1 MIVHLHYQQKSTDT
15 ERDPFLCSRLLS
27 ERLRL
32 QLRPTL
38 HCLRF
43 LLWMLL
49 LHIFRDMEREE
60 RSVPSNIREKAI
72 AKILLGR
79 FCSTLSAVTN
89 MDSEAP
95 NDTTRDHRRAGSG
108 N

>member
-1 MIVHLHYQQKSTDT
+1 
-15 ERDPFLCSRLLS
+15 
-27 ERLRL
+27 
-32 QLRPTL
+32 
-38 HCLRF
+38 
-43 LLWMLL
+43 
-49 LHIFRDMEREE
+49 MEREE

-95 NDTTRDHRRAGSG
+95 QMTRHEIIVALDQ
-108 N
+108 